1 MLLSGSIKSTETT
14 SSNTW
19 NSPVWRS
26 ELNKVKVSLIRKLL
40 HARSTARA
48 AKALEKTPNA
58 DIADLFGDLS
68 PGETDTMV
76 EVLLHGARAG
86 RVLKE
91 IPEDFLPGILEKM
104 DDGQLVRVLST
115 VPADDGMNFILS
127 VSEERRAPLLSQL
140 TFSQRSAIEQILTYP
155 EDSAGR
161 LMSKEFL
168 AYPIHQ
174 TAEDTIE
181 FIRQRDE
188 TYDTLYHIY
197 VVDEGNHLLGYIP
210 LRRLVAAR
218 KGRTLGEIMV
228 QNPVAVSALA
238 DQEEAAR
245 LVARHNLMALPA
257 VDDHHQLVGVITVD
271 DIIEVI
277 QEEATEDMYRLAGL
291 GEGDRVFSTTTES
304 VKRRIPWN
312 IMNMLTA
319 FIAAAV
325 VGMYEDVIAEY
336 VVLATF
342 MPVVA
347 GMGGNTGIQTLTVVT
362 RGIALGE
369 IQFSTGLRAIGKEV
383 SVGLSIGIVMGI
395 LTAGVAFLWKGD
407 PTLGLVLVLAMILNM
422 TLAGL
427 LGAAIPIGLKF
438 LKQDP
443 ALGGGVILT
452 AFTDSL
458 GFFTFLGLG
467 ALLMG
472 QLMG

>member
-1 MLLSGSIKSTETT
+1 
-14 SSNTW
+14 
-19 NSPVWRS
+19 
-26 ELNKVKVSLIRKLL
+26 
-40 HARSTARA
+40 
-48 AKALEKTPNA
+48 
-58 DIADLFGDLS
+58 
-68 PGETDTMV
+68 
-76 EVLLHGARAG
+76 
-86 RVLKE
+86 
-91 IPEDFLPGILEKM
+91 
-104 DDGQLVRVLST
+104 
-115 VPADDGMNFILS
+115 
-127 VSEERRAPLLSQL
+127 
-140 TFSQRSAIEQILTYP
+140 
-155 EDSAGR
+155 
-161 LMSKEFL
+161 MSKEFL

-319 FIAAAV
+319 FIA
-325 VGMYEDVIAEY
+325 
-336 VVLATF
+336 
-342 MPVVA
+342 
-347 GMGGNTGIQTLTVVT
+347 IQMTMKPQWRL
-362 RGIALGE
+362 
-369 IQFSTGLRAIGKEV
+369 
-383 SVGLSIGIVMGI
+383 I
-395 LTAGVAFLWKGD
+395 LTTQMATTWLRTVTKS
-407 PTLGLVLVLAMILNM
+407 PTDLR
-422 TLAGL
+422 
-427 LGAAIPIGLKF
+427 
-438 LKQDP
+438 
-443 ALGGGVILT
+443 
-452 AFTDSL
+452 
-458 GFFTFLGLG
+458 
-467 ALLMG
+467 
-472 QLMG
+472 